1 MAQEFLFIPMRF
13 SAHYKNRVAEVSSIG
28 IEKVAEMS
36 MGSIVHI
43 NGVHICIG
51 GHIKVGHMFVYF
63 THNIT
68 FAKY

>member
-13 SAHYKNRVAEVSSIG
+13 PHIAKTEYAEVNSIG

-36 MGSIVHI
+36 MGSIAHI

-51 GHIKVGHMFVYF
+51 GHIKVGYMFVYF